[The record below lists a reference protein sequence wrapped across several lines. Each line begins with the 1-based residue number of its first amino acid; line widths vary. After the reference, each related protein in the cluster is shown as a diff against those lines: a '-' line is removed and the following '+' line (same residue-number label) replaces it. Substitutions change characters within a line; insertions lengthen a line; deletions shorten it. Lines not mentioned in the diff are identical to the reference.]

1 MDYLDVI
8 SLAEAKTYLGVDD
21 TSRDAEITRMIKSAV
36 TFIEKRTNHILVE
49 QTKTYIFR
57 QGCVRVYDYPI
68 VSTTNTTST
77 NTVHNGYSTYL
88 DSTADDIDFVLGYDA
103 LTDVPSELVEACYMM
118 LKFFFFEQEGTGK
131 IPMAVQDIIDANK
144 RFLL

>member
-1 MDYLDVI
+1 MDYLDAI
-8 SLAEAKTYLGVDD
+8 SLADAKTYLGVDD
-21 TSRDAEITRMIKSAV
+21 TSRDTEITRMIKSAI

-57 QGCVRVYDYPI
+57 KGCVRVYDYPI

-77 NTVHNGYSTYL
+77 NTVHNGYSIYL

-131 IPMAVQDIIDANK
+131 IPIAVQDIIDANK